1 MARDYLTQEELL
13 EQARELGLDLS
24 ERTLKFYTS
33 RGLVPKPE
41 KKPFPT
47 ADGRV
52 AYFHRD
58 SLRRLRRIEQLK
70 SQGFKLEQI
79 RKLLDQKGG
88 ETLRQLGPADEDWR
102 RQVAFRYLHLQAGEE
117 GRRARVEFLAAV
129 LGTDQEEVLQRASR
143 RYMARLLT
151 PLIGETEATRYVE
164 EYFLGLSP
172 RELQRRMEQFRKWRD
187 DEKKRDQQVSPL
199 ELLRRMT
206 SDFMLGLVG
215 APAFGDELARVRQ
228 RLVHRRASLAALA
241 DGPWNEPLILAMA
254 REALDRADQGLAL
267 LEQAR
272 LEKDSKNV
280 GAGLEFFQRA
290 TQQLAQILKLA
301 HDHAALLEQPEG
313 LYLT

>member
-13 EQARELGLDLS
+13 DQARELGLDLS
-24 ERTLKFYTS
+24 ERTLKFYTT

-41 KKPFPT
+41 KKPFPS

-52 AYFHRD
+52 AYFHKD
-58 SLRRLRRIEQLK
+58 ALRRLRRIEQLK

-79 RKLLDQKGG
+79 RKLLEQKGG
-88 ETLRQLGPADEDWR
+88 ESLRQLGPAEEDWR

-117 GRRARVEFLAAV
+117 GRRARVEFLASV
-129 LGTDQEEVLQRASR
+129 LDTEQEDILQRAAR

-172 RELQRRMEQFRKWRD
+172 RELHRRMEQFRKWRD
-187 DEKKRDQQVSPL
+187 EEKKRDQQASPL
-199 ELLRRMT
+199 EVLRRMT
-206 SDFMLGLVG
+206 SDFLLGLLG
-215 APAFGDELARVRQ
+215 AAAFGDELARVREK
-228 RLVHRRASLAALA
+228 LVARRASLAALA
-241 DGPWNEPLILAMA
+241 EGSWSEPLILAMA
-254 REALDRADQGLAL
+254 REALDRADQGLAQ
-267 LEQAR
+267 LELAR

-280 GAGLEFFQRA
+280 GAGLENFQQA
-290 TQQLAQILKLA
+290 TQQLTQISKLA

>member
-13 EQARELGLDLS
+13 DQARELGLDLS
-24 ERTLKFYTS
+24 ERTLKFYTT

-41 KKPFPT
+41 KKPFPS

-88 ETLRQLGPADEDWR
+88 ESLRLLGPAEEDWR
-102 RQVAFRYLHLQAGEE
+102 RQVAFRYLHQQAGEE
-117 GRRARVEFLAAV
+117 GRKARVEFLASV
-129 LGTDQEEVLQRASR
+129 LGTDQEELLQKAAR

-151 PLIGETEATRYVE
+151 PLIGETEAIRYVE

-172 RELQRRMEQFRKWRD
+172 RELNRRMERFRRWRD

-206 SDFMLGLVG
+206 SDFMLGLVS
-215 APAFGDELARVRQ
+215 ATAFGDELTRVRQ
-228 RLVHRRASLAALA
+228 RIELRRTSLAALSEGA
-241 DGPWNEPLILAMA
+241 WKDPLLLDLA
-254 REALDRADQGLAL
+254 RESLEQADRGLEQ

-272 LEKDSKNV
+272 LEKDSKLV
-280 GAGLEFFQRA
+280 GSGLEAFQRA
-290 TQQLAQILKLA
+290 SQQLAQILKLA
-301 HDHAALLEQPEG
+301 RDHVGLLEQPEG